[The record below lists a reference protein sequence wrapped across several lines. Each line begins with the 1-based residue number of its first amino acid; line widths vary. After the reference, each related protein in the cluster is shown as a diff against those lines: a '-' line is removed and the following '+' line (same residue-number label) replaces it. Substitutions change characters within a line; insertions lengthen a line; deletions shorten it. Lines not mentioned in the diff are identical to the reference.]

1 MKDLGISRDVGFETF
16 CMAFSLKLM
25 DFIPFLMG
33 AKSTQMKRTSSF
45 FVKDRD
51 AATLWK
57 VLKLINFHYSTTTD
71 DTADATPAEV
81 LTVVKIGEASPIL

>member
-1 MKDLGISRDVGFETF
+1 
-16 CMAFSLKLM
+16 
-25 DFIPFLMG
+25 
-33 AKSTQMKRTSSF
+33 MKRLSSF

-57 VLKLINFHYSTTTD
+57 ALKLINFHYSTSTD